1 MNFTEAIRSGFENYA
16 NFSGRAQ
23 RSAYWYWALFIVLVT
38 LALNVLDTTFFSEF
52 TELEDL
58 ANYAP
63 GPLASLWSI
72 AVLIPNLALAVRR
85 LHDRDKSGWFVLLM
99 FIPIVN
105 FYILYLFVTSG
116 TDGPNRFGEDP
127 LGGSGKGSV
136 SVLEKEGDG
145 YSKSNIPP
153 VDPDN

>member
-1 MNFTEAIRSGFENYA
+1 
-16 NFSGRAQ
+16 
-23 RSAYWYWALFIVLVT
+23 
-38 LALNVLDTTFFSEF
+38 
-52 TELEDL
+52 
-58 ANYAP
+58 
-63 GPLASLWSI
+63 
-72 AVLIPNLALAVRR
+72 
-85 LHDRDKSGWFVLLM
+85 M

-105 FYILYLFVTSG
+105 FYILYLFVTRG